1 MKNLFESTH
10 FLFVILFVLALS
22 CKPGDVGPKGDA
34 GPAGANGTNGAT
46 GATGPSGATG
56 ATGVTGPSG
65 ATGATGA
72 TGTANVI
79 YSAWFTTTAWTKS
92 TIFSLDNFDFN
103 KAAAGITNDI
113 LDKGVVL
120 VFGKLNGYAA
130 DFGLSNNP
138 VQLPYNVVYKSG
150 TLNTDSWSFITS
162 SGNVK
167 IRFISN
173 LNLYPGGPATN
184 YQFRYVIIPGG
195 VSGGRLQSLKGMSY
209 AEIKDLYNLPD

>member
-1 MKNLFESTH
+1 MKNLTQSLR
-10 FLFVILFVLALS
+10 FLIGILFVFAWS
-22 CKPGDVGPKGDA
+22 CKQGEVGPKGET
-34 GPAGANGTNGAT
+34 GASGTNGTNGAT
-46 GATGPSGATG
+46 GATGA
-56 ATGVTGPSG
+56 SG

-79 YSAWFTTTAWTKS
+79 YSAWFSTTAWTKS

-103 KAAAGITNDI
+103 KATPGITTDI

-120 VFGKLNGYAA
+120 VFGKLNGYSS

-162 SGNVK
+162 SGNLK
-167 IRFISN
+167 IRFVSSQ
-173 LNLYPGGPATN
+173 NLYSGGPATN
-184 YQFRYVIIPGG
+184 YQFRYVIVPGG

-209 AEIKDLYNLPD
+209 AEIKALYNLPD